1 MHEQLGTMQK
11 RIEVSKCEA
20 TKKQETL
27 IKAKKRVTE
36 EKNEH
41 LNSMGDVEYLWGRF
55 FCTPHLSILGGEIPY
70 KVTTIEWFNI
80 GLKQWIVFII

>member
-1 MHEQLGTMQK
+1 MQK

-41 LNSMGDVEYLWGRF
+41 LNSMGDVEYL
-55 FCTPHLSILGGEIPY
+55 
-70 KVTTIEWFNI
+70 
-80 GLKQWIVFII
+80 